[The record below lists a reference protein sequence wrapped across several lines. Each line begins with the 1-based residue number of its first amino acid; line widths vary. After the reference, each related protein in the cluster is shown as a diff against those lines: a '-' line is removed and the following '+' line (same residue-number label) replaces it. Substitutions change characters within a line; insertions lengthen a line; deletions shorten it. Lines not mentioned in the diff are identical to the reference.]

1 MTIGLCMASEMTKLS
16 CPLLP
21 PSSPEVLRV
30 SQGFTGRNILR
41 LIRINH

>member
-16 CPLLP
+16 CLSLP

-30 SQGFTGRNILR
+30 S
-41 LIRINH
+41 NHQCDFGDEISF